1 MLCPNC
7 HKPPYLRLR
16 DMLSVSRQLY
26 RSKTRLP
33 ENIVVCPHCG
43 TVLRD
48 VGFSRGLWYVG
59 AMTVAAFV
67 FVLAFQQRIIA
78 VIGIKEFDSFFEFFL
93 VVMVLGFLTTGLRRT
108 RRYEKVDNPEEIAS
122 LSNHS

>member
-1 MLCPNC
+1 
-7 HKPPYLRLR
+7 
-16 DMLSVSRQLY
+16 MLSVSRHLY

-33 ENIVVCPHCG
+33 QDIVVCPHCG

-48 VGFSRGLWYVG
+48 VGFSKGLWYV
-59 AMTVAAFV
+59 AATTVAAFAL
-67 FVLAFQQRIIA
+67 VLLFQRRIIA

-93 VVMVLGFLTTGLRRT
+93 TVMVLGFLAMGLRRT

-122 LSNHS
+122 LANRS